1 MDSSLS
7 STTCSPSIPSPSTF
21 QDIKLRDCKDCRTE
35 DYTRLPSGELQ
46 LNISLCSLHR
56 TSLLA
61 TPTRKRSRP
70 TTRAPLSPSPSN
82 DPTILP
88 GATLAVIPSRRGGAT
103 PPDTDNAR
111 LVRPV
116 STPTRPSSSSS
127 PPPSRR
133 RLNTATDDTY
143 SRSSVAGEALS
154 SYNRVHRD
162 FTNRPDTSISLSKF
176 LKQKRIPERSFY
188 RKKKIAEL
196 LILDQPRF
204 DSLIKQILKEERSDR
219 INQQILSDR
228 CGTILKQSD
237 YLEKKRLAIAAGKIL

>member
-7 STTCSPSIPSPSTF
+7 SITSSPSIPSPSTF
-21 QDIKLRDCKDCRTE
+21 QDIKLRDCKDCKTE

-46 LNISLCSLHR
+46 LNISLCSLHQ

-70 TTRAPLSPSPSN
+70 VTRPPLSPSPTNS
-82 DPTILP
+82 PTILP
-88 GATLAVIPSRRGGAT
+88 GATQAVVRSRRGGAT

-116 STPTRPSSSSS
+116 VTPTRPSPSSS

-133 RLNTATDDTY
+133 RLDTDDTY

-162 FTNRPDTSISLSKF
+162 FADRPDTSISLSKF

-196 LILDQPRF
+196 MILDRPRF
-204 DSLIKQILKEERSDR
+204 DALIKQILKEERTNK

-237 YLEKKRLAIAAGKIL
+237 FSEKKRLAIAAGKIL

>member
-7 STTCSPSIPSPSTF
+7 STTSSPSIPSPSTF

-56 TSLLA
+56 TTLLA

-70 TTRAPLSPSPSN
+70 LSPSPTN

-88 GATLAVIPSRRGGAT
+88 GATQAVIPSRRGGAT

-111 LVRPV
+111 
-116 STPTRPSSSSS
+116 PSSSSS

-133 RLNTATDDTY
+133 RLNTDETY

-154 SYNRVHRD
+154 SYNSVHRD
-162 FTNRPDTSISLSKF
+162 FANRPDTSISLSKF

-196 LILDQPRF
+196 IILDRPRF
-204 DSLIKQILKEERSDR
+204 DSLIKQILKEERTDR

-228 CGTILKQSD
+228 CGAIFKQSD
-237 YLEKKRLAIAAGKIL
+237 FLEKKRLAIAAGKIL

>member
-1 MDSSLS
+1 MDIHQNSDG
-7 STTCSPSIPSPSTF
+7 STAAVRRQYGGSTAAVRRQYRGSTAAVPRQYGGVSENTISPTNS
-21 QDIKLRDCKDCRTE
+21 
-35 DYTRLPSGELQ
+35 
-46 LNISLCSLHR
+46 
-56 TSLLA
+56 
-61 TPTRKRSRP
+61 
-70 TTRAPLSPSPSN
+70 
-82 DPTILP
+82 PTILP
-88 GATLAVIPSRRGGAT
+88 GATQAVVRSRRAT

-116 STPTRPSSSSS
+116 VTPTRSSS

-133 RLNTATDDTY
+133 RLDTDDTY

-162 FTNRPDTSISLSKF
+162 FADRPDTSISLSKF

-196 LILDQPRF
+196 MILDRPRF
-204 DSLIKQILKEERSDR
+204 DALIKKILKEERTNK

-237 YLEKKRLAIAAGKIL
+237 FSEKKRLAIAAGKIL

>member
-7 STTCSPSIPSPSTF
+7 STTSSPSIPSPSTF

-56 TSLLA
+56 TTLLA

-70 TTRAPLSPSPSN
+70 LSPSPTN
-82 DPTILP
+82 VPTTLP
-88 GATLAVIPSRRGGAT
+88 GATQAVIPSRRGGAT

-111 LVRPV
+111 LVRSV
-116 STPTRPSSSSS
+116 VTPTRPSSSSS

-133 RLNTATDDTY
+133 RLNTDETY

-162 FTNRPDTSISLSKF
+162 FANRPDTSISLSKF

-196 LILDQPRF
+196 IILDRPRF
-204 DSLIKQILKEERSDR
+204 DSLIKQILKEERTDR

-237 YLEKKRLAIAAGKIL
+237 FLEKKRLAIAAGKIL